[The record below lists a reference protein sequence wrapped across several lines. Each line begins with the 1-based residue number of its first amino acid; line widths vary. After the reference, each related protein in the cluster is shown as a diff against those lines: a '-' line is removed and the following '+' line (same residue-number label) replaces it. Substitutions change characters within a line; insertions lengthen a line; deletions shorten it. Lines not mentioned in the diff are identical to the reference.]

1 MRNWTS
7 NIRNI
12 STVTV
17 IFGIVLLGVIWVG
30 LYCKVQSERQLEID
44 NAIKETA
51 TYARMFEE
59 HTIRTLRGLDEI
71 TLFLKYQA
79 ENDGQGSIDLPRLIK
94 ERRFEGQPFLVMGML
109 NENGDLAASSHVP
122 FVSLNNSDLEY
133 FQAHREADSGKL
145 FIGKPLAGRASGQMA
160 IHLSRRLNKSD
171 GSFGGVVVVA
181 VDPNYFVEFYKQV
194 NLGAN
199 SSITL
204 LGSDGIV
211 RVRQVENDI
220 QLGTDLNRRMTE
232 KISASPAGS
241 YLAQGSTDGINRVYS
256 YRALPGYPLLVAV
269 GESEDH
275 IFEDLNQRVG
285 GYYRIA
291 GAMSVVII
299 LFVILLVLG
308 MGQRKKAEAAMRA
321 SEERFQLGM
330 EATRDGLWDW
340 DVVTDKCYFSP
351 GYYHMLGYQSGEFP
365 MEQES
370 WISLLHP
377 EDRENAL
384 KASLDCVERACNAFE
399 IESRMKAKNGEWRWI
414 LGRGKCVAVDET
426 GRAVRIVGTHVD
438 ITERK
443 IMEKYQQLSAEV
455 LGILNDPL
463 ALFDAI
469 NLIHAVIKNETGFD
483 AVGIRL
489 RNGDDFPYF
498 VQSGFTDG
506 FLHSENT
513 LLVCDKE
520 GSLCTD
526 QHGKPTLACLCGQV
540 LMGRT
545 DLRDPLFTANGSAWT
560 NHSSCLL
567 DLSEEEAS
575 KINLRGHCIHEGYSS
590 FALIP
595 IRANREIVGLLQ
607 LSDRKNDRFTL
618 ATIRIFE
625 LIGSSIGA
633 AFLRKKSEEALR
645 ASQSRYQALMEQ
657 SSEALALIDMQTRE
671 VLEINRRFT
680 ELFGYSLPDDA
691 PLYVNRFVVDSM
703 QNLDRIYQST
713 LSQQRFMPM
722 AERVFR
728 HKNGTKVHVE
738 RTGSVVSVDGRDLY
752 LASMRD
758 MTAERRRQ
766 ADLSRDVEFARRVQ
780 QGLLPVL
787 PDSHCAIIRSLYCPA
802 NFVSGDSYHL
812 EWQNDGTLLRGFLID
827 VSGHGLSTAIQTSSI
842 NVLLREAAT
851 FKLSLL
857 EQMRLVNKRAAKYFT
872 DDAYAAILGFELDFS
887 LGELNYVGAGITQ
900 FYANGKKIE
909 TPGMFVG
916 MWVDAEFEAG
926 KITVAA
932 GDSFC
937 FLTDGFTDSLAQP
950 ENAGLWSPNGL
961 DFDADV
967 AALER
972 LAENGNL
979 HDDASGVCLKVL
991 RVG

>member
-1 MRNWTS
+1 
-7 NIRNI
+7 
-12 STVTV
+12 
-17 IFGIVLLGVIWVG
+17 
-30 LYCKVQSERQLEID
+30 
-44 NAIKETA
+44 
-51 TYARMFEE
+51 
-59 HTIRTLRGLDEI
+59 
-71 TLFLKYQA
+71 
-79 ENDGQGSIDLPRLIK
+79 
-94 ERRFEGQPFLVMGML
+94 
-109 NENGDLAASSHVP
+109 
-122 FVSLNNSDLEY
+122 
-133 FQAHREADSGKL
+133 
-145 FIGKPLAGRASGQMA
+145 
-160 IHLSRRLNKSD
+160 
-171 GSFGGVVVVA
+171 
-181 VDPNYFVEFYKQV
+181 
-194 NLGAN
+194 
-199 SSITL
+199 
-204 LGSDGIV
+204 
-211 RVRQVENDI
+211 
-220 QLGTDLNRRMTE
+220 
-232 KISASPAGS
+232 
-241 YLAQGSTDGINRVYS
+241 
-256 YRALPGYPLLVAV
+256 
-269 GESEDH
+269 
-275 IFEDLNQRVG
+275 
-285 GYYRIA
+285 
-291 GAMSVVII
+291 
-299 LFVILLVLG
+299 
-308 MGQRKKAEAAMRA
+308 
-321 SEERFQLGM
+321 
-330 EATRDGLWDW
+330 
-340 DVVTDKCYFSP
+340 
-351 GYYHMLGYQSGEFP
+351 
-365 MEQES
+365 
-370 WISLLHP
+370 
-377 EDRENAL
+377 
-384 KASLDCVERACNAFE
+384 
-399 IESRMKAKNGEWRWI
+399 
-414 LGRGKCVAVDET
+414 
-426 GRAVRIVGTHVD
+426 
-438 ITERK
+438 
-443 IMEKYQQLSAEV
+443 
-455 LGILNDPL
+455 
-463 ALFDAI
+463 
-469 NLIHAVIKNETGFD
+469 
-483 AVGIRL
+483 
-489 RNGDDFPYF
+489 
-498 VQSGFTDG
+498 
-506 FLHSENT
+506 
-513 LLVCDKE
+513 
-520 GSLCTD
+520 
-526 QHGKPTLACLCGQV
+526 
-540 LMGRT
+540 MGRT

-567 DLSEEEAS
+567 DLSEEEAA
-575 KINLRGHCIHEGYSS
+575 KINLRGHCIREGYSS

-691 PLYVNRFVVDSM
+691 PLYVDRVVVDSL

-713 LSQQRFMPM
+713 LSQQRFMPVT
-722 AERVFR
+722 ERVFR

-766 ADLSRDVEFARRVQ
+766 TALSRDVEFARRVQ

-787 PDSHCAIIRSLYCPA
+787 PDSRCAIIRSLYCPA

-857 EQMRLVNKRAAKYFT
+857 EQVRLVNKRAAKYFT
-872 DDAYAAILGFELDFS
+872 DDAYAAILGFELDFF

-916 MWVDAEFEAG
+916 MWDDAEFEAG
-926 KITVAA
+926 KIVVAV

-937 FLTDGFTDSLAQP
+937 FLTDGFTDSLAQM
-950 ENAGLWSPNGL
+950 ENTGFWSPNGL